1 MTDNT
6 NSAMKKRILLLLL
19 TGISMVSVAQQYPS
33 DWDQY
38 TTDGYLYNIQSD
50 RNTLNLPE
58 SEFKDRLL
66 DLARTNL
73 AQQIRMRV
81 QDSAKLRKESIDGRS
96 HIAYMSETRFFTDL
110 ELQFATTKTVFDPVT
125 AEGHAIVYIDKEKAC
140 QYYRNNTEVLLGHA
154 ENALT
159 LARNYIDTGFKNR
172 ARAELEKIL
181 PQFES
186 IAPTFFW
193 LGVLGAPQNE
203 ISMLL
208 TRCNEA
214 EQSIKKLIAELT
226 YGTSIYLICSAD
238 VFGSS
243 YNALRNEVIG
253 RLSTDGCNFTDDMT
267 QADWIIHIEAS
278 AREYNQMTMHSQTLF
293 FAYMDAS
300 ISIEKGFSSQRIYE
314 NSISTKGAHTLGYN
328 NAARKACKDLS
339 SQLSDIIRKTINP

>member
-1 MTDNT
+1 
-6 NSAMKKRILLLLL
+6 MKKRILLLLL
-19 TGISMVSVAQQYPS
+19 TGISLVSVAQQYPS
-33 DWDQY
+33 EWNQY

-50 RNTLNLPE
+50 RNTLDLPE
-58 SEFKDRLL
+58 SDFKNRLL

-81 QDSAKLRKESIDGRS
+81 QDSATLHKESIDGRS
-96 HIAYMSETRFFTDL
+96 HIAYLSETRFSTDL
-110 ELQFATTKTVFDPVT
+110 ELQLVTTKAVYDPVT
-125 AEGHAIVYIDKEKAC
+125 TEGHVIAYIDKEKAC

-154 ENALT
+154 ENSLT

-172 ARAELEKIL
+172 ARTELEKVL
-181 PQFES
+181 PQFDS

-203 ISMLL
+203 ITMLL

-214 EQSIKKLIAELT
+214 EQAIKELIAELA
-226 YGTSIYLICSAD
+226 YGTSIYLTCSANI
-238 VFGSS
+238 FGAGYS
-243 YNALRNEVIG
+243 ALQNEVKG
-253 RLSTDGCNFTDDMT
+253 LLATDGCNFTDDLS

-278 AREYNQMTMHSQTLF
+278 AREYNQMTIHSQTLY

-300 ISIEKGFSSQRIYE
+300 ISIEKGSSSQRIYE
-314 NSISTKGAHTLGYN
+314 NSISTKGAHTLGYH

-339 SQLSDIIRKTINP
+339 PQLSDIIRKIINP